1 MSVFE
6 GKHILLGVTGSIAA
20 YKAAD
25 IASKLTQAGAEVDVV
40 LTEHARRFITE
51 VTFRAITR
59 RPVLVDLFDEPE
71 ERQIAHIHLAK
82 RADVLLVAPATANIL
97 AKLAY
102 GIADDLLTTLAL
114 ATQAKLVIAPAMNT
128 VMWQNPATQK
138 NVRIL
143 EERGVRFVYPVEGM
157 LACGDVGA
165 GKLADTPTILQ
176 ALEEVLN
183 PPLRGVRILV
193 TAGPT
198 EEPIDAVR
206 HISNPSSGK
215 MGYAIA
221 EEALRQGAEVTLVTG
236 PTLLEPPAGAR
247 TICVRTAQQMLDACL
262 QVYDEVDVVIAT
274 AAVSDYRPAE
284 VWQGKRK
291 KDDKEWTIRLVPNPD
306 ILRTL
311 GERKGTHILVGFA
324 AETQELLQNA
334 QAKLREKSLD
344 MIVAND
350 VSQEESGFRTD
361 TNRVTLLWADGT
373 QHPLPLMHK
382 REVAER
388 VLRAVYELIRAR
400 PLPPQ
405 SHADRDTV

>member
-51 VTFRAITR
+51 ITFRAITR
-59 RPVLVDLFDEPE
+59 RPVLIDLFDEPE

-82 RADVLLVAPATANIL
+82 RADVLLIAPATANIL

-128 VMWQNPATQK
+128 VMWQHPATQQS
-138 NVRIL
+138 VRIL
-143 EERGVRFVYPVEGM
+143 EERGARFVYPVEGM

-176 ALEEVLN
+176 AVEEVLN
-183 PPLRGVRILV
+183 PPLRGVRVLV

-215 MGYAIA
+215 MGYAVA
-221 EEALRQGAEVTLVTG
+221 EEAVRQGAEVTLVTG
-236 PTLLEPPAGAR
+236 PTLLEPPAGAK
-247 TICVRTAQQMLDACL
+247 TVHVRTAQQMLDACL
-262 QVYDEVDVVIAT
+262 QVYDEVDVVIST

-291 KDDKEWTIRLVPNPD
+291 KGEQEWTIRLVSNPD

-311 GERKGTHILVGFA
+311 GERKGRHILVGFA
-324 AETQELLQNA
+324 AETEELLRNA
-334 QAKLREKSLD
+334 QTKLREKNLD
-344 MIVAND
+344 LIVAND
-350 VSQEESGFRTD
+350 VSQEGSGFRTD
-361 TNRVTLLWADGT
+361 TNRVTLLWADGS
-373 QHPLPLMHK
+373 QQALPLMSK
-382 REVAER
+382 REVARYLLE
-388 VLRAVYELIRAR
+388 AIRQKLLAR
-400 PLPPQ
+400 
-405 SHADRDTV
+405 

>member
-51 VTFRAITR
+51 VTFRAVTR

-82 RADVLLVAPATANIL
+82 RADVLLIAPATANIL
-97 AKLAY
+97 AKLAI

-114 ATQAKLVIAPAMNT
+114 ATSARIVIAPAMNT
-128 VMWQNPATQK
+128 VMWQHPATQH
-138 NVRIL
+138 NVRVL
-143 EERGVRFVYPVEGM
+143 EERGAHFVYPAEGM

-165 GKLADTPTILQ
+165 GKLADTSVILAAVEQ
-176 ALEEVLN
+176 VLN
-183 PPLRGVRILV
+183 PPLCGVRVLV

-221 EEALRQGAEVTLVTG
+221 AEAVRMGAEVTLVTG
-236 PTLLEPPAGAR
+236 PTLLEPPAGAK
-247 TICVRTAQQMLDACL
+247 TIQVRTAQQMLDACL
-262 QVYDEVDVVIAT
+262 QVYEQVDVVIAT

-291 KDDKEWTIRLVPNPD
+291 KGEAEWTIRLVPNPD

-311 GERKGTHILVGFA
+311 GERKGKHILVGFA
-324 AETQELLQNA
+324 AETQELLANA
-334 QAKLREKSLD
+334 QQKLREKNLD
-344 MIVAND
+344 LIVAND
-350 VSQEESGFRTD
+350 VSQEGSGFRTD
-361 TNRVTLLWADGT
+361 TNCVTLLWADGT
-373 QHPLPLMHK
+373 QEPLPLMTK
-382 REVAER
+382 REVAQHLLQR
-388 VLRAVYELIRAR
+388 VRRLVT
-400 PLPPQ
+400 PQ
-405 SHADRDTV
+405 K

>member
-25 IASKLTQAGAEVDVV
+25 IASKLTQSGAEVDVV
-40 LTEHARRFITE
+40 LTEHARRFVTE

-59 RPVLVDLFDEPE
+59 RPVLTDLFDEPE

-82 RADVLLVAPATANIL
+82 RADVLLIAPATANIL
-97 AKLAY
+97 AKLAV

-114 ATQAKLVIAPAMNT
+114 ATQAKMVIAPAMNT
-128 VMWQNPATQK
+128 VMWQHPATQH
-138 NVRIL
+138 NVRVL
-143 EERGVRFVYPVEGM
+143 EERGAHFVYPAEGM

-165 GKLADTPTILQ
+165 GKLADTPVILAAVEQ
-176 ALEEVLN
+176 VLN
-183 PPLRGVRILV
+183 PPLRGVRILI

-198 EEPIDAVR
+198 EEPVDAVR

-221 EEALRQGAEVTLVTG
+221 AEAVRMGAEVTLVTG
-236 PTLLEPPAGAR
+236 PTLLDPPAGAK
-247 TICVRTAQQMLDACL
+247 TIRVRTAQQMLDACL
-262 QVYDEVDVVIAT
+262 QVYEEVDVVIAT

-291 KDDKEWTIRLVPNPD
+291 KGEEEWTIRLVPNPD

-311 GERKGTHILVGFA
+311 GERKGRHILVGFA
-324 AETQELLQNA
+324 AETQELLANA
-334 QAKLREKSLD
+334 QAKLREKNLNL
-344 MIVAND
+344 IAAND
-350 VSQEESGFRTD
+350 VSQEGSGFRTD
-361 TNRVTLLWADGT
+361 TNRVTLLWADGR
-373 QHPLPLMHK
+373 QEPLPLMTK
-382 REVAER
+382 REVAQHLMQR
-388 VLRAVYELIRAR
+388 VSQLVCGSE
-400 PLPPQ
+400 
-405 SHADRDTV
+405 

>member
-25 IASKLTQAGAEVDVV
+25 IASKLTQSGAEVDVV
-40 LTEHARRFITE
+40 LTEHARRFVTE

-59 RPVLVDLFDEPE
+59 RPVLTDLFDEPE

-82 RADVLLVAPATANIL
+82 RADVLLIAPATANIL
-97 AKLAY
+97 AKLAV

-114 ATQAKLVIAPAMNT
+114 ATQAKMVIAPAMNT
-128 VMWQNPATQK
+128 VMWQHPATQH
-138 NVRIL
+138 NVRVL
-143 EERGVRFVYPVEGM
+143 EERGAHFVYPAEGM

-165 GKLADTPTILQ
+165 GKLADTPVILAAVEQ
-176 ALEEVLN
+176 VLN
-183 PPLRGVRILV
+183 PPLRGVRILI

-198 EEPIDAVR
+198 EEPVDAVR

-221 EEALRQGAEVTLVTG
+221 AEAVRMGAEVTLVTG
-236 PTLLEPPAGAR
+236 PTLLDPPAGAK
-247 TICVRTAQQMLDACL
+247 TIRVRTAQQMLDACL
-262 QVYDEVDVVIAT
+262 QVYEEVDVVIAT

-291 KDDKEWTIRLVPNPD
+291 KGEEEWTIRLVPNPD

-311 GERKGTHILVGFA
+311 GERKGRHILVGFA
-324 AETQELLQNA
+324 AETQELLANA
-334 QAKLREKSLD
+334 QAKLREKNLD
-344 MIVAND
+344 LIAAND
-350 VSQEESGFRTD
+350 VSQEGSGFRTD
-361 TNRVTLLWADGT
+361 TNRVTLLWADGR
-373 QHPLPLMHK
+373 QEPLPLMTK
-382 REVAER
+382 REVAQHLMQR
-388 VLRAVYELIRAR
+388 VSQLVCGSE
-400 PLPPQ
+400 
-405 SHADRDTV
+405 

>member
-25 IASKLTQAGAEVDVV
+25 IASKLTQSGAEVDVV
-40 LTEHARRFITE
+40 LTEHARRFVTE

-59 RPVLVDLFDEPE
+59 RPVLTDLFDEPE

-82 RADVLLVAPATANIL
+82 RADVLLIAPATANIL
-97 AKLAY
+97 AKLAV

-114 ATQAKLVIAPAMNT
+114 ATQAKMVIAPAMNT
-128 VMWQNPATQK
+128 VMWQHPATQH
-138 NVRIL
+138 NVRVL
-143 EERGVRFVYPVEGM
+143 EERGAHFVYPAEGM

-165 GKLADTPTILQ
+165 GKLADTPVILAAVEQ
-176 ALEEVLN
+176 VLN

-198 EEPIDAVR
+198 EEPVDAVR

-221 EEALRQGAEVTLVTG
+221 AEAVRMGAEVTLVTG
-236 PTLLEPPAGAR
+236 PTLLDPPAGAK
-247 TICVRTAQQMLDACL
+247 TIRVRTAQQMLDACL
-262 QVYDEVDVVIAT
+262 QVYEEVDVVIAT

-291 KDDKEWTIRLVPNPD
+291 KGEEEWTIRLVPNPD

-311 GERKGTHILVGFA
+311 GERKGRHILVGFA
-324 AETQELLQNA
+324 AETQELLANA
-334 QAKLREKSLD
+334 QAKLREKNLD
-344 MIVAND
+344 LIAAND
-350 VSQEESGFRTD
+350 VSQEGSGFRTD
-361 TNRVTLLWADGT
+361 TNRVTLLWADGR
-373 QHPLPLMHK
+373 QEPLPLMTK
-382 REVAER
+382 REVAQHLLQR
-388 VLRAVYELIRAR
+388 VSQLVCGSE
-400 PLPPQ
+400 
-405 SHADRDTV
+405 

>member
-51 VTFRAITR
+51 ITFRAITR
-59 RPVLVDLFDEPE
+59 RPVLIDLFDEPE

-82 RADVLLVAPATANIL
+82 RADVLLIAPATANIL

-128 VMWQNPATQK
+128 VMWQHPATQE

-143 EERGVRFVYPVEGM
+143 EERGARFVYPVEGM

-176 ALEEVLN
+176 AVEEVLN
-183 PPLRGVRILV
+183 PPLRGVRVLV

-221 EEALRQGAEVTLVTG
+221 EEAVRQGAEVTLVTG
-236 PTLLEPPAGAR
+236 PTLLEPPAGAK
-247 TICVRTAQQMLDACL
+247 TVCVRTAEQMLDACL
-262 QVYDEVDVVIAT
+262 QMYDQADVVIAT

-291 KDDKEWTIRLVPNPD
+291 KGEQEWTIRLVPNPD

-311 GERKGTHILVGFA
+311 GARKGKHILVGFA
-324 AETQELLQNA
+324 AETEELLQNA
-334 QAKLREKSLD
+334 QTKLREKNLD
-344 MIVAND
+344 LIVAND
-350 VSQEESGFRTD
+350 VSQEGSGFRTD
-361 TNRVTLLWADGT
+361 TNRVTLLWADGS
-373 QHPLPLMHK
+373 QQALPLMSK
-382 REVAER
+382 REVARHLLE
-388 VLRAVYELIRAR
+388 AIRQKLLAR
-400 PLPPQ
+400 
-405 SHADRDTV
+405 

>member
-59 RPVLVDLFDEPE
+59 RPVLTDLFDEPE

-82 RADVLLVAPATANIL
+82 RADVLLIAPATANIL
-97 AKLAY
+97 AKLAV
-102 GIADDLLTTLAL
+102 GIADDLLSTLAL
-114 ATQAKLVIAPAMNT
+114 ATQAKVVIAPAMNT
-128 VMWQNPATQK
+128 VMWQHPATQH
-138 NVRIL
+138 NVRLL
-143 EERGVRFVYPVEGM
+143 EERGAHFVYPAEGM

-165 GKLADTPTILQ
+165 GKLADTPVILAAVEQ
-176 ALEEVLN
+176 VLN

-198 EEPIDAVR
+198 EEPVDAVR

-221 EEALRQGAEVTLVTG
+221 AEAVRMGAEVTLVTG
-236 PTLLEPPAGAR
+236 PTLLDPPAGAK
-247 TICVRTAQQMLDACL
+247 TIQVRTAQQMLDACL
-262 QVYDEVDVVIAT
+262 QEYEQVDVVIAT

-291 KDDKEWTIRLVPNPD
+291 KGEEEWTIRLVPNPD

-311 GERKGTHILVGFA
+311 GERKGKHVLVGFA
-324 AETQELLQNA
+324 AETQELLANA
-334 QAKLREKSLD
+334 QAKLREKNLD
-344 MIVAND
+344 LIVAND
-350 VSQEESGFRTD
+350 VSQEGSGFRTD
-361 TNRVTLLWADGT
+361 TNRVTLLWADGK
-373 QHPLPLMHK
+373 QEPLPLMTK
-382 REVAER
+382 REVARHLLQR
-388 VLRAVYELIRAR
+388 VRQLM
-400 PLPPQ
+400 
-405 SHADRDTV
+405 SGSG

>member
-59 RPVLVDLFDEPE
+59 RPVLTDLFDEPE

-82 RADVLLVAPATANIL
+82 RADVLLIAPATANIL
-97 AKLAY
+97 AKLAV
-102 GIADDLLTTLAL
+102 GIADDLLSTLAL
-114 ATQAKLVIAPAMNT
+114 ATQAKVVIAPAMNT
-128 VMWQNPATQK
+128 VMWQHPATQH
-138 NVRIL
+138 NVRVL
-143 EERGVRFVYPVEGM
+143 EERGAHFVYPAEGM

-165 GKLADTPTILQ
+165 GKLADTPLILAAVEQ
-176 ALEEVLN
+176 VLN

-198 EEPIDAVR
+198 EEPVDAVR

-221 EEALRQGAEVTLVTG
+221 AEAVRMGAEVTLVTG
-236 PTLLEPPAGAR
+236 PTLLDPPAGAK
-247 TICVRTAQQMLDACL
+247 TIRVRTAQQMLDACL
-262 QVYDEVDVVIAT
+262 QEYEQVDVVIAT

-291 KDDKEWTIRLVPNPD
+291 KGEEEWTIRLVPNPD

-311 GERKGTHILVGFA
+311 GERKGKHVLVGFA
-324 AETQELLQNA
+324 AETQELLANA
-334 QAKLREKSLD
+334 QAKLREKNLD
-344 MIVAND
+344 LIVAND
-350 VSQEESGFRTD
+350 VSQEGSGFRTD
-361 TNRVTLLWADGT
+361 TNRVTLLWADGK
-373 QHPLPLMHK
+373 QEPLPLMTK
-382 REVAER
+382 REVARHLLQR
-388 VLRAVYELIRAR
+388 VRQLM
-400 PLPPQ
+400 
-405 SHADRDTV
+405 SGSG

>member
-25 IASKLTQAGAEVDVV
+25 IASKLTQSGAEVDVV
-40 LTEHARRFITE
+40 LTEHARRFVTE

-59 RPVLVDLFDEPE
+59 RPVLTDLFDEPE

-82 RADVLLVAPATANIL
+82 RADVLLIAPATANIL
-97 AKLAY
+97 AKLAV

-114 ATQAKLVIAPAMNT
+114 ATQAKMVIAPAMNT
-128 VMWQNPATQK
+128 VMWQHPATQH
-138 NVRIL
+138 NVRVL
-143 EERGVRFVYPVEGM
+143 EERGAHFVYPAEGM

-165 GKLADTPTILQ
+165 GKLADTPVILAAVEQ
-176 ALEEVLN
+176 VLN
-183 PPLRGVRILV
+183 PPLRGVRILI

-198 EEPIDAVR
+198 EEPVDAVR

-221 EEALRQGAEVTLVTG
+221 AEAVRMGAEVTLVTG
-236 PTLLEPPAGAR
+236 PTLLDPPAGAK
-247 TICVRTAQQMLDACL
+247 TIRVRTAQQMLDACL
-262 QVYDEVDVVIAT
+262 QEYEQVDVVIAT

-291 KDDKEWTIRLVPNPD
+291 KGEEEWTIRLVPNPD

-311 GERKGTHILVGFA
+311 GERKGKHVLVGFA
-324 AETQELLQNA
+324 AETQELLANA
-334 QAKLREKSLD
+334 QAKLREKNLD
-344 MIVAND
+344 LIVAND
-350 VSQEESGFRTD
+350 VSQEGSGFRTD
-361 TNRVTLLWADGT
+361 TNRVTLLWADGK
-373 QHPLPLMHK
+373 QEPLPLMTK
-382 REVAER
+382 REVARHLLQR
-388 VLRAVYELIRAR
+388 VRQLM
-400 PLPPQ
+400 
-405 SHADRDTV
+405 SGSG

>member
-1 MSVFE
+1 MSIFE

-59 RPVLVDLFDEPE
+59 RPVLIDLFDEPE

-82 RADVLLVAPATANIL
+82 RADVLLIAPATANIL
-97 AKLAY
+97 AKLAV
-102 GIADDLLTTLAL
+102 GIADDLLSTLAL
-114 ATQAKLVIAPAMNT
+114 ATHAKIVIAPAMNT
-128 VMWQNPATQK
+128 VMWQHPTTQH
-138 NVRIL
+138 NVRVL
-143 EERGVRFVYPVEGM
+143 EERGAFFVYPAEGM

-165 GKLADTPTILQ
+165 GKLADTPTIL
-176 ALEEVLN
+176 AAVETALN
-183 PPLRGVRILV
+183 PPLRGVRVLV

-221 EEALRQGAEVTLVTG
+221 EEAVRLGAEVTLVTG
-236 PTLLEPPAGAR
+236 PTLLEPPAGAKVVH
-247 TICVRTAQQMLDACL
+247 VRTAQEMLDACL
-262 QVYDEVDVVIAT
+262 QVYDGVDIVIAT

-291 KDDKEWTIRLVPNPD
+291 KGEEEWTIRLVPNPD

-311 GERKGTHILVGFA
+311 GERKGKHILVGFA
-324 AETQELLQNA
+324 AETQELLENA
-334 QAKLREKSLD
+334 QAKLREKNLD

-350 VSQEESGFRTD
+350 VSQEGSGFRTD

-373 QHPLPLMHK
+373 QEPLPLMSK
-382 REVAER
+382 REVAR
-388 VLRAVYELIRAR
+388 HLLDAVRKRLLRE
-400 PLPPQ
+400 
-405 SHADRDTV
+405 

>member
-25 IASKLTQAGAEVDVV
+25 IASKLTQSGAEVDVV
-40 LTEHARRFITE
+40 LTEHARRFVTE

-59 RPVLVDLFDEPE
+59 RPVLTDLFDEPE

-82 RADVLLVAPATANIL
+82 RADVLLIAPATANIL
-97 AKLAY
+97 AKLAV

-114 ATQAKLVIAPAMNT
+114 ATQAKMVIAPAMNT
-128 VMWQNPATQK
+128 VMWQHPATQH
-138 NVRIL
+138 NVRVL
-143 EERGVRFVYPVEGM
+143 EERGAHFVYPAEGM

-165 GKLADTPTILQ
+165 GKLADTPVLLAAVEQ
-176 ALEEVLN
+176 VLN
-183 PPLRGVRILV
+183 PPLRGVRILI

-198 EEPIDAVR
+198 EEPVDAVR

-221 EEALRQGAEVTLVTG
+221 AEAVRMGAEVTLVTG
-236 PTLLEPPAGAR
+236 PTLLDPPAGAK
-247 TICVRTAQQMLDACL
+247 TIRVRTAQQMLDACL
-262 QVYDEVDVVIAT
+262 QVYEEVDVVIAT

-291 KDDKEWTIRLVPNPD
+291 KGEEEWTIRLVPNPD

-311 GERKGTHILVGFA
+311 GERKGRHILVGFA
-324 AETQELLQNA
+324 AETQELLANA
-334 QAKLREKSLD
+334 QAKLREKNLNL
-344 MIVAND
+344 IAAND
-350 VSQEESGFRTD
+350 VSQEGSGFRTD
-361 TNRVTLLWADGT
+361 TNRVTLLWADGR
-373 QHPLPLMHK
+373 QEPLPLMTK
-382 REVAER
+382 REVAQHLMQR
-388 VLRAVYELIRAR
+388 VSQLVCGSE
-400 PLPPQ
+400 
-405 SHADRDTV
+405 

>member
-59 RPVLVDLFDEPE
+59 RPVLTDLFDEPE

-82 RADVLLVAPATANIL
+82 RADVLLIAPATANIL
-97 AKLAY
+97 AKLAV
-102 GIADDLLTTLAL
+102 GIADDLLSTLAL
-114 ATQAKLVIAPAMNT
+114 ATQAKVVIAPAMNT
-128 VMWQNPATQK
+128 VMWQHPATQH
-138 NVRIL
+138 NVRLL
-143 EERGVRFVYPVEGM
+143 EERGAHFVYPAEGT

-165 GKLADTPTILQ
+165 GKLADTPVILAAVEQ
-176 ALEEVLN
+176 VLN

-198 EEPIDAVR
+198 EEPVDAVR

-221 EEALRQGAEVTLVTG
+221 AEAVRMGAEVTLVTG
-236 PTLLEPPAGAR
+236 PTLLDPPAGAK
-247 TICVRTAQQMLDACL
+247 TIRVRTAQQMLDACL
-262 QVYDEVDVVIAT
+262 QEYEQVDVVIAT

-291 KDDKEWTIRLVPNPD
+291 KGEEEWTIRLVPNPD

-311 GERKGTHILVGFA
+311 GERKGKHVLVGFA
-324 AETQELLQNA
+324 AETQELLANA
-334 QAKLREKSLD
+334 QAKLREKNLD
-344 MIVAND
+344 LIVAND
-350 VSQEESGFRTD
+350 VSQEGAGFRTD
-361 TNRVTLLWADGT
+361 TNRVTLLWADGK
-373 QHPLPLMHK
+373 QEPLPLMTK
-382 REVAER
+382 REVARHLLQR
-388 VLRAVYELIRAR
+388 VRQLM
-400 PLPPQ
+400 
-405 SHADRDTV
+405 SGSG

>member
-1 MSVFE
+1 MSIFE

-59 RPVLVDLFDEPE
+59 RPVLTDLFDEPE
-71 ERQIAHIHLAK
+71 ERQIAHIHLAR
-82 RADVLLVAPATANIL
+82 RADILLIAPATANIL
-97 AKLAY
+97 AKLAV

-114 ATQAKLVIAPAMNT
+114 ATQARIVIAPAMNT
-128 VMWQNPATQK
+128 VMWQHPATQH
-138 NVRIL
+138 NVRLL
-143 EERGVRFVYPVEGM
+143 EERGVTFVYPAEGM
-157 LACGDVGA
+157 LACGEVGA
-165 GKLADTPTILQ
+165 GKLADTLNILH
-176 ALEEVLN
+176 ALEEVLS
-183 PPLRGVRILV
+183 PPLKGVRMLV

-236 PTLLEPPAGAR
+236 PTLLEPPAGAKVVR
-247 TICVRTAQQMLDACL
+247 VRTAQEMLEACL
-262 QVYDEVDVVIAT
+262 KVYPDVDVVIAT

-291 KDDKEWTIRLVPNPD
+291 KGEAEWTIRLVPNPD

-311 GERKGTHILVGFA
+311 GERKGKQVLVGFA
-324 AETQELLQNA
+324 AETHELLQNA
-334 QAKLREKSLD
+334 QSKLREKNLD
-344 MIVAND
+344 LIVAND
-350 VSQEESGFRTD
+350 VSQEGSGFRTD

-373 QHPLPLMHK
+373 QSNLPLMSK
-382 REVAER
+382 REVARHLLTALRER
-388 VLRAVYELIRAR
+388 CLNR
-400 PLPPQ
+400 
-405 SHADRDTV
+405 

>member
-25 IASKLTQAGAEVDVV
+25 IASKLTQSGAEVDVV
-40 LTEHARRFITE
+40 LTEHARRFVTE

-59 RPVLVDLFDEPE
+59 RPVLTDLFDEPE

-82 RADVLLVAPATANIL
+82 RADVLLIAPATANIL
-97 AKLAY
+97 AKLAV

-114 ATQAKLVIAPAMNT
+114 ATQAKMVIAPAMNT
-128 VMWQNPATQK
+128 VMWQHPATQH
-138 NVRIL
+138 NVRVL
-143 EERGVRFVYPVEGM
+143 EERGAHFVYPAEGM

-165 GKLADTPTILQ
+165 GKLADTPVILAAVEQ
-176 ALEEVLN
+176 VLN
-183 PPLRGVRILV
+183 PPLRGVRILI

-198 EEPIDAVR
+198 EEPVDAVR

-221 EEALRQGAEVTLVTG
+221 AEAVRMGAEVTLVTG
-236 PTLLEPPAGAR
+236 PTLLDPPAGAK
-247 TICVRTAQQMLDACL
+247 TIRVRTAQQMLDACL
-262 QVYDEVDVVIAT
+262 QVYEEVDVVIAT

-291 KDDKEWTIRLVPNPD
+291 KGEEEWTIRLVPNPD

-311 GERKGTHILVGFA
+311 GERKGRHILVGFA
-324 AETQELLQNA
+324 AETQELLANA
-334 QAKLREKSLD
+334 QAKLREKNLD
-344 MIVAND
+344 LIAAND
-350 VSQEESGFRTD
+350 VSQEGSGFRTD
-361 TNRVTLLWADGT
+361 TNRVTLLWADGR
-373 QHPLPLMHK
+373 QEPLPLMTK
-382 REVAER
+382 REVAQHLLQR
-388 VLRAVYELIRAR
+388 VSQLVCGSE
-400 PLPPQ
+400 
-405 SHADRDTV
+405 

>member
-59 RPVLVDLFDEPE
+59 RPVLTDLFDEPE

-82 RADVLLVAPATANIL
+82 RADVLLIAPATANIL
-97 AKLAY
+97 AKLAV

-114 ATQAKLVIAPAMNT
+114 ATQAKVVIAPAMNT
-128 VMWQNPATQK
+128 VMWQHPATQR
-138 NVRIL
+138 NVKTL
-143 EERGVRFVYPVEGM
+143 EERGAHFVYPAEGM

-165 GKLADTPTILQ
+165 GKLADTPVILAAVEQ
-176 ALEEVLN
+176 VLN

-198 EEPIDAVR
+198 EEPVDAVR
-206 HISNPSSGK
+206 HLSNPSSGK

-221 EEALRQGAEVTLVTG
+221 AEAVRMGAEVTLVTG
-236 PTLLEPPAGAR
+236 PTLLDPPAGAK
-247 TICVRTAQQMLDACL
+247 TIRVRTAQQMLDACL
-262 QVYDEVDVVIAT
+262 QVYEEVDVVIAT

-291 KDDKEWTIRLVPNPD
+291 KGEEEWTIRLVPNPD

-311 GERKGTHILVGFA
+311 GERKGRRILVGFA
-324 AETQELLQNA
+324 AETHELMANA
-334 QAKLREKSLD
+334 QAKLREKNLD
-344 MIVAND
+344 LIVAND
-350 VSQEESGFRTD
+350 VSEEGSGFRTD
-361 TNRVTLLWADGT
+361 TNRVTLLWADGR
-373 QHPLPLMHK
+373 QEPLPLMTK
-382 REVAER
+382 QEVAR
-388 VLRAVYELIRAR
+388 HLLQKVKQLV
-400 PLPPQ
+400 
-405 SHADRDTV
+405 SGGG

>member
-25 IASKLTQAGAEVDVV
+25 IASKLTQSGAEVDVV
-40 LTEHARRFITE
+40 LTEHARRFVTE

-59 RPVLVDLFDEPE
+59 RPVLTDLFDEPE

-82 RADVLLVAPATANIL
+82 RADVLLIAPATANIL
-97 AKLAY
+97 AKLAV

-114 ATQAKLVIAPAMNT
+114 ATQAKMVIAPAMNT
-128 VMWQNPATQK
+128 VMWQHPATQH
-138 NVRIL
+138 NVRVL
-143 EERGVRFVYPVEGM
+143 EERGAHFVYPAEGM

-165 GKLADTPTILQ
+165 GKLADTPVILAAVEQ
-176 ALEEVLN
+176 VLN
-183 PPLRGVRILV
+183 PPLRGVRILI

-198 EEPIDAVR
+198 EEPVDAVR

-221 EEALRQGAEVTLVTG
+221 AEAVRMGAEVTLVTG
-236 PTLLEPPAGAR
+236 PTLLDPPAGAK
-247 TICVRTAQQMLDACL
+247 TIRVRTAQQMLDACL
-262 QVYDEVDVVIAT
+262 QVYEEVDVVIAT

-291 KDDKEWTIRLVPNPD
+291 KGEEEWTIRLVPNPD

-311 GERKGTHILVGFA
+311 GERKGKHVLVGFA
-324 AETQELLQNA
+324 AETQELLANA
-334 QAKLREKSLD
+334 QAKLREKNLD
-344 MIVAND
+344 LIVAND
-350 VSQEESGFRTD
+350 VSQEGSGFRTD
-361 TNRVTLLWADGT
+361 TNRVTLLWADGR
-373 QHPLPLMHK
+373 QEPLPLMTK
-382 REVAER
+382 QEVAQR
-388 VLRAVYELIRAR
+388 LLQKVKQLV
-400 PLPPQ
+400 
-405 SHADRDTV
+405 SGGG

>member
-25 IASKLTQAGAEVDVV
+25 IASKLTQSGAEVDVV
-40 LTEHARRFITE
+40 LTEHARRFVTE

-59 RPVLVDLFDEPE
+59 RPVLTDLFDEPE

-82 RADVLLVAPATANIL
+82 RADVLLIAPATANIL
-97 AKLAY
+97 AKLAV

-114 ATQAKLVIAPAMNT
+114 ATQAKMVIAPAMNT
-128 VMWQNPATQK
+128 VMWQHPATQH
-138 NVRIL
+138 NVRVL
-143 EERGVRFVYPVEGM
+143 EERGAHLVYPAEGM

-165 GKLADTPTILQ
+165 GKLADTPVILAAVEQ
-176 ALEEVLN
+176 VLN
-183 PPLRGVRILV
+183 LPLRGVRILI

-198 EEPIDAVR
+198 EEPVDAVR

-221 EEALRQGAEVTLVTG
+221 AEAVRMGAEVTLVTG
-236 PTLLEPPAGAR
+236 PTLLDPPAGAK
-247 TICVRTAQQMLDACL
+247 TIRVRTAQQMLDACL
-262 QVYDEVDVVIAT
+262 QVYEEVDVVIAT

-291 KDDKEWTIRLVPNPD
+291 KGEEEWTIRLVPNPD

-311 GERKGTHILVGFA
+311 GERKGRHILVGFA
-324 AETQELLQNA
+324 AETQELLANA
-334 QAKLREKSLD
+334 QAKLREKNLD
-344 MIVAND
+344 LIAAND
-350 VSQEESGFRTD
+350 VSQEGSGFRTD
-361 TNRVTLLWADGT
+361 TNRVTLLWADGR
-373 QHPLPLMHK
+373 QEPLPLMTK
-382 REVAER
+382 REVAQHLLQR
-388 VLRAVYELIRAR
+388 VSQLVCGSE
-400 PLPPQ
+400 
-405 SHADRDTV
+405 

>member
-1 MSVFE
+1 MSVLE

-59 RPVLVDLFDEPE
+59 RPVLIDLFDEPE

-82 RADVLLVAPATANIL
+82 RADVLLIAPATANIL
-97 AKLAY
+97 AKLAA

-114 ATQAKLVIAPAMNT
+114 ATEAKMVIAPAMNT
-128 VMWQNPATQK
+128 VMWQHPATQH
-138 NVRIL
+138 NVKIL
-143 EERGVRFVYPVEGM
+143 EGRGATFVYPAEGM

-165 GKLADTPTILQ
+165 GKLADTPTIL
-176 ALEEVLN
+176 AAVETVLN
-183 PPLRGVRILV
+183 PLLHGVHILV

-221 EEALRQGAEVTLVTG
+221 EEAVRQGARVTLVTG
-236 PTLLEPPAGAR
+236 PTLLEPPAGVKVIR
-247 TICVRTAQQMLDACL
+247 VRTAQEMLDACL
-262 QVYDEVDVVIAT
+262 QVYDEADVVVAT

-291 KDDKEWTIRLVPNPD
+291 KGEEEWTIRLVPNPD

-311 GERKGTHILVGFA
+311 GERKGKRVLVGFA

-334 QAKLREKSLD
+334 QAKLREKNLD

-350 VSQEESGFRTD
+350 VSQEGSGFRTD
-361 TNRVTLLWADGT
+361 TNRVTFLWADGR
-373 QHPLPLMHK
+373 QESLPLMTK
-382 REVAER
+382 REIAR
-388 VLRAVYELIRAR
+388 HLLDAVKELVEQHENVYSNI
-400 PLPPQ
+400 
-405 SHADRDTV
+405 S

>member
-25 IASKLTQAGAEVDVV
+25 IASKLTQSGAEVDVV
-40 LTEHARRFITE
+40 LTEHARRFVTE

-59 RPVLVDLFDEPE
+59 RPVLTDLFDEPE

-82 RADVLLVAPATANIL
+82 RADVLLIAPATANIL
-97 AKLAY
+97 AKLAV

-114 ATQAKLVIAPAMNT
+114 ATQAKMVIAPAMNT
-128 VMWQNPATQK
+128 VMWQHPATQH
-138 NVRIL
+138 NVRVL
-143 EERGVRFVYPVEGM
+143 EERGAHFVYPAEGM

-165 GKLADTPTILQ
+165 GKLADTPVILAAVEQ
-176 ALEEVLN
+176 VLN
-183 PPLRGVRILV
+183 PPLRGVRILI

-198 EEPIDAVR
+198 EEPVDAVR

-221 EEALRQGAEVTLVTG
+221 AEAVRMGAEVTLVTG
-236 PTLLEPPAGAR
+236 PTLLDPPAGAK
-247 TICVRTAQQMLDACL
+247 TIRVRTAQQMLDACL
-262 QVYDEVDVVIAT
+262 QVYEEVDVVIAT

-291 KDDKEWTIRLVPNPD
+291 KGEEEWTIRLVPNPD

-311 GERKGTHILVGFA
+311 GERKGKHVLVGFA
-324 AETQELLQNA
+324 AETQELLANA
-334 QAKLREKSLD
+334 QAKLREKNLD
-344 MIVAND
+344 LIAAND
-350 VSQEESGFRTD
+350 VSQEGSGFRTD
-361 TNRVTLLWADGT
+361 TNRVTLLWADGR
-373 QHPLPLMHK
+373 QEPLPLMTK
-382 REVAER
+382 QEVAQR
-388 VLRAVYELIRAR
+388 LLQKVKQLV
-400 PLPPQ
+400 
-405 SHADRDTV
+405 SGGG

>member
-25 IASKLTQAGAEVDVV
+25 IASKLTQSGAEVDVV
-40 LTEHARRFITE
+40 LTEHARRFVTE

-59 RPVLVDLFDEPE
+59 RPVLTDLFDEPE

-82 RADVLLVAPATANIL
+82 RADVLLIAPATANIL
-97 AKLAY
+97 AKLAV

-114 ATQAKLVIAPAMNT
+114 ATQAKMVIAPAMNT
-128 VMWQNPATQK
+128 VMWQHPATQH
-138 NVRIL
+138 NVRVL
-143 EERGVRFVYPVEGM
+143 EERGAHFVYPAEGM

-165 GKLADTPTILQ
+165 GKLADTPVILAAVEQ
-176 ALEEVLN
+176 VLN
-183 PPLRGVRILV
+183 PPLRGVRILI

-198 EEPIDAVR
+198 EEPVDAVR

-221 EEALRQGAEVTLVTG
+221 AEAVRMGAEVTLVTG
-236 PTLLEPPAGAR
+236 PTLLDPPAGAK
-247 TICVRTAQQMLDACL
+247 TIRVRTAQQMLDACL
-262 QVYDEVDVVIAT
+262 QVYEEVDVVIAT

-291 KDDKEWTIRLVPNPD
+291 KGEEEWTIRLVPNPD

-311 GERKGTHILVGFA
+311 GERKGRHILVGFA
-324 AETQELLQNA
+324 AETQELLANA
-334 QAKLREKSLD
+334 QAKLREKNLNL
-344 MIVAND
+344 IAAND
-350 VSQEESGFRTD
+350 VSQEGSGFRTD
-361 TNRVTLLWADGT
+361 TNRVTLLWADGR
-373 QHPLPLMHK
+373 QEPLPLMTK
-382 REVAER
+382 REVAQHLLQR
-388 VLRAVYELIRAR
+388 VSQLMCGSE
-400 PLPPQ
+400 
-405 SHADRDTV
+405 

>member
-25 IASKLTQAGAEVDVV
+25 IASKLTQSGAEVDVV
-40 LTEHARRFITE
+40 LTEHARRFVTE

-59 RPVLVDLFDEPE
+59 RPVLTDLFDEPE

-82 RADVLLVAPATANIL
+82 RADVLLIAPATANIL
-97 AKLAY
+97 AKLAV

-114 ATQAKLVIAPAMNT
+114 ATQAKMVIAPAMNT
-128 VMWQNPATQK
+128 VMWQHPATQH
-138 NVRIL
+138 NVRVL
-143 EERGVRFVYPVEGM
+143 EERGAHFVYPAEGM

-165 GKLADTPTILQ
+165 GKLADTPVILAAVEQ
-176 ALEEVLN
+176 VLN
-183 PPLRGVRILV
+183 PPLRGVRILI

-198 EEPIDAVR
+198 EEPVDAVR

-221 EEALRQGAEVTLVTG
+221 AEAVRMGAEVTLVTG
-236 PTLLEPPAGAR
+236 PTLLDPPAGAK
-247 TICVRTAQQMLDACL
+247 TIRVRTAQQMLDAGL
-262 QVYDEVDVVIAT
+262 QVYEEVDVVIAT

-291 KDDKEWTIRLVPNPD
+291 KGEEEWTIRLVPNPD

-311 GERKGTHILVGFA
+311 GERKGRHILVGFA
-324 AETQELLQNA
+324 AETQELLANA
-334 QAKLREKSLD
+334 QAKLREKNLNL
-344 MIVAND
+344 IAAND
-350 VSQEESGFRTD
+350 VSQEGSGFRTD
-361 TNRVTLLWADGT
+361 TNRVTLLWADGR
-373 QHPLPLMHK
+373 QEPLPLMTK
-382 REVAER
+382 REVAQHLLQR
-388 VLRAVYELIRAR
+388 VSQLVCGSE
-400 PLPPQ
+400 
-405 SHADRDTV
+405 

>member
-59 RPVLVDLFDEPE
+59 RPVLTDLFDEPE
-71 ERQIAHIHLAK
+71 DRQIAHIHLAK
-82 RADVLLVAPATANIL
+82 RADVLLIAPATANIL
-97 AKLAY
+97 AKLAV

-114 ATQAKLVIAPAMNT
+114 ATQAKVVIAPAMNT
-128 VMWQNPATQK
+128 VMWQHPATQH
-138 NVRIL
+138 NVRVL
-143 EERGVRFVYPVEGM
+143 EERGAHFVYPAEGM

-165 GKLADTPTILQ
+165 GKLADTPVILAAVEQ
-176 ALEEVLN
+176 VLN

-198 EEPIDAVR
+198 EEPVDAVR

-221 EEALRQGAEVTLVTG
+221 AEAVRMGAEVTLVTG
-236 PTLLEPPAGAR
+236 PTLLEPPTGAK
-247 TICVRTAQQMLDACL
+247 TIRVRTAQQMLDACL
-262 QVYDEVDVVIAT
+262 QVYEQVDVVIAT

-291 KDDKEWTIRLVPNPD
+291 KGEEEWTIRLVPNPD

-311 GERKGTHILVGFA
+311 GERKGRHILVGFA
-324 AETQELLQNA
+324 AETQELLANA
-334 QAKLREKSLD
+334 QAKLREKNLD
-344 MIVAND
+344 LIVAND
-350 VSQEESGFRTD
+350 VSEEGSGFRTD
-361 TNRVTLLWADGT
+361 TNRVTLLWADGR
-373 QHPLPLMHK
+373 QEPLPLMTK
-382 REVAER
+382 REVAQHLLQR
-388 VLRAVYELIRAR
+388 VKQLV
-400 PLPPQ
+400 
-405 SHADRDTV
+405 SGGG

>member
-25 IASKLTQAGAEVDVV
+25 IASKLTQAGADVDVV

-59 RPVLVDLFDEPE
+59 RPVLTDLFDEPE

-82 RADVLLVAPATANIL
+82 RADVLLIAPATANIL
-97 AKLAY
+97 AKLAV
-102 GIADDLLTTLAL
+102 GIADDLLSTLAL
-114 ATQAKLVIAPAMNT
+114 ATQAKVVIAPAMNT
-128 VMWQNPATQK
+128 VMWQHPATQH
-138 NVRIL
+138 NVRVL
-143 EERGVRFVYPVEGM
+143 EERGAHFVYPAEGM

-165 GKLADTPTILQ
+165 GKLADTPVILAAVEQ
-176 ALEEVLN
+176 VLN

-198 EEPIDAVR
+198 EEPVDAVR

-221 EEALRQGAEVTLVTG
+221 AEAVRMGAEVTLVTG
-236 PTLLEPPAGAR
+236 PTLLDPPAGAK
-247 TICVRTAQQMLDACL
+247 TIRVRTAQQMLDACL
-262 QVYDEVDVVIAT
+262 QEYEQVDVVIAT

-291 KDDKEWTIRLVPNPD
+291 KGEEEWTIRLVPNPD

-311 GERKGTHILVGFA
+311 GERKGKHVLVGFA
-324 AETQELLQNA
+324 AETQELLANA
-334 QAKLREKSLD
+334 QAKLREKNLD
-344 MIVAND
+344 LIVAND
-350 VSQEESGFRTD
+350 VSQEGSGFRTD
-361 TNRVTLLWADGT
+361 TNRVTLLWADGK
-373 QHPLPLMHK
+373 QEPLPLMTK
-382 REVAER
+382 REVARHLLQR
-388 VLRAVYELIRAR
+388 VRQLM
-400 PLPPQ
+400 
-405 SHADRDTV
+405 SGSG

>member
-51 VTFRAITR
+51 VTCRAVTR
-59 RPVLVDLFDEPE
+59 RPVLTDLFDEPE

-82 RADVLLVAPATANIL
+82 RADVLLIAPATANVL
-97 AKLAY
+97 AKLAV

-114 ATQAKLVIAPAMNT
+114 ATQAKIVIAPAMNT
-128 VMWQNPATQK
+128 VMWQHPATQR
-138 NVRIL
+138 NVKIL
-143 EERGVRFVYPVEGM
+143 EERGATFVYPAEGM

-165 GKLADTPTILQ
+165 GKLADTPTIL
-176 ALEEVLN
+176 ATVEAVLN
-183 PPLRGVRILV
+183 PPLRGVHILV

-221 EEALRQGAEVTLVTG
+221 EEAVRQGAEVTLVTG
-236 PTLLEPPAGAR
+236 PTLLEPPAGAKVVR
-247 TICVRTAQQMLDACL
+247 VRTAQQMLDACL
-262 QVYDEVDVVIAT
+262 QVYEQVDVVIAT

-291 KDDKEWTIRLVPNPD
+291 KGEQEWTIRLVPNPD
-306 ILRTL
+306 VLRTL
-311 GERKGTHILVGFA
+311 GERKGKHVLVGFA
-324 AETQELLQNA
+324 AETQELLENA
-334 QAKLREKSLD
+334 QAKLREKNLD
-344 MIVAND
+344 LIVAND
-350 VSQEESGFRTD
+350 VSQEGSGFRTD

-373 QHPLPLMHK
+373 QEALPLMSK
-382 REVAER
+382 REVARFLLESLSKR
-388 VLRAVYELIRAR
+388 LLQSGRAKSI
-400 PLPPQ
+400 
-405 SHADRDTV
+405 

>member
-1 MSVFE
+1 MSIFE

-59 RPVLVDLFDEPE
+59 RPVLTDLFDEPE
-71 ERQIAHIHLAK
+71 ERQIAHIHLAR
-82 RADVLLVAPATANIL
+82 RADILLIAPATANIL
-97 AKLAY
+97 AKLAV

-114 ATQAKLVIAPAMNT
+114 ATQARIVIAPAMNT
-128 VMWQNPATQK
+128 VMWQHPATQH
-138 NVRIL
+138 NVRLL
-143 EERGVRFVYPVEGM
+143 EERGVTFVYPAEGM
-157 LACGDVGA
+157 LACGEVGA
-165 GKLADTPTILQ
+165 GKLADTLNILH
-176 ALEEVLN
+176 ALEEVLS
-183 PPLRGVRILV
+183 PPLKGVRMLV

-236 PTLLEPPAGAR
+236 PTLLEPPAGAKVVR
-247 TICVRTAQQMLDACL
+247 VRTAQEMLAACL
-262 QVYDEVDVVIAT
+262 KVYPDVDVVIAT

-291 KDDKEWTIRLVPNPD
+291 KGEAEWTIRLVPNPD

-311 GERKGTHILVGFA
+311 GERKGKQVLVGFA
-324 AETQELLQNA
+324 AETHELLQNA
-334 QAKLREKSLD
+334 QSKLREKNLD
-344 MIVAND
+344 LIVAND
-350 VSQEESGFRTD
+350 VSQEGSGFRTD

-373 QHPLPLMHK
+373 QSNLPLMSK
-382 REVAER
+382 REVARHLLTALRER
-388 VLRAVYELIRAR
+388 CLNR
-400 PLPPQ
+400 
-405 SHADRDTV
+405 

>member
-25 IASKLTQAGAEVDVV
+25 TASKLTQAGAEVDVV

-59 RPVLVDLFDEPE
+59 RPVLIDLFDEPE

-82 RADVLLVAPATANIL
+82 RADVLLIAPATANIL
-97 AKLAY
+97 AKLAC
-102 GIADDLLTTLAL
+102 GLADDLLTTLAL

-128 VMWQNPATQK
+128 VMWQNPATQQ

-143 EERGVRFVYPVEGM
+143 QERGARFVYPVEGM

-165 GKLADTPTILQ
+165 GKLADTPAILQ

-183 PPLRGVRILV
+183 PPLRGVRLLV

-221 EEALRQGAEVTLVTG
+221 EEALRKGAEVTLVTG
-236 PTLLEPPAGAR
+236 PTLLEPPAGAK
-247 TICVRTAQQMLDACL
+247 TIRVRTAQQMLDACL
-262 QVYDEVDVVIAT
+262 QVYDGVDVVIAT

-291 KDDKEWTIRLVPNPD
+291 KGEREWTIRLVSNPD

-311 GERKGTHILVGFA
+311 GERKGKQILVGFA
-324 AETQELLQNA
+324 AETHELLQNA
-334 QAKLREKSLD
+334 QTKLHEKNLD
-344 MIVAND
+344 LIVAND
-350 VSQEESGFRTD
+350 VSQEGSGFRTD
-361 TNRVTLLWADGT
+361 TNRVTLMGVDGT
-373 QHPLPLMHK
+373 QQPLPLMTK
-382 REVAER
+382 REVAR
-388 VLRAVYELIRAR
+388 RILQAVHDLLQAR
-400 PLPPQ
+400 L
-405 SHADRDTV
+405 D

>member
-25 IASKLTQAGAEVDVV
+25 IASKITQAGAEVDVV

-59 RPVLVDLFDEPE
+59 RPVLTDLFDEPE

-82 RADVLLVAPATANIL
+82 RADVLLIAPATANIL
-97 AKLAY
+97 AKLAV
-102 GIADDLLTTLAL
+102 GIADDLLSTLAL
-114 ATQAKLVIAPAMNT
+114 ATQAKVVIAPAMNT
-128 VMWQNPATQK
+128 VMWQHPATQH
-138 NVRIL
+138 NVRVL
-143 EERGVRFVYPVEGM
+143 EERGAHFVYPAEGM

-165 GKLADTPTILQ
+165 GKLADTPVILAAVEQ
-176 ALEEVLN
+176 VLN

-198 EEPIDAVR
+198 EEPVDAVR

-221 EEALRQGAEVTLVTG
+221 AEAVRMGAEVTLVTG
-236 PTLLEPPAGAR
+236 PTLLDPPAGAK
-247 TICVRTAQQMLDACL
+247 TIRVRTAQQMLDACL
-262 QVYDEVDVVIAT
+262 QEYEQVDVVIAT

-291 KDDKEWTIRLVPNPD
+291 KGEEEWTIRLVPNPD

-311 GERKGTHILVGFA
+311 GERKGKHVLVGFA
-324 AETQELLQNA
+324 AETQELLANA
-334 QAKLREKSLD
+334 QAKLREKNLD
-344 MIVAND
+344 LIVAND
-350 VSQEESGFRTD
+350 VSQEGSGFRTD
-361 TNRVTLLWADGT
+361 TNRVTLLWADGK
-373 QHPLPLMHK
+373 QEPLPLMTK
-382 REVAER
+382 REVARHLLQR
-388 VLRAVYELIRAR
+388 VRQLM
-400 PLPPQ
+400 
-405 SHADRDTV
+405 SGSG

>member
-1 MSVFE
+1 MSVFQ

-59 RPVLVDLFDEPE
+59 RPVLIDLFDEPE

-82 RADVLLVAPATANIL
+82 RADVLLIAPATANIL
-97 AKLAY
+97 AKLAV
-102 GIADDLLTTLAL
+102 GIADDLLSTLAL
-114 ATQAKLVIAPAMNT
+114 ATQAKIVIAPAMNT
-128 VMWQNPATQK
+128 VMWQHPTTQH
-138 NVRIL
+138 NVKVL
-143 EERGVRFVYPVEGM
+143 EERGAFFVYPAEGM

-165 GKLADTPTILQ
+165 GKLADTPTIL
-176 ALEEVLN
+176 AAVETVLN
-183 PPLRGVRILV
+183 PPLHGVRILV

-221 EEALRQGAEVTLVTG
+221 EEAVRQGAEVTLVTG
-236 PTLLEPPAGAR
+236 PTLLEPPAGAKVVH
-247 TICVRTAQQMLDACL
+247 VRTAQEMLDACL
-262 QVYDEVDVVIAT
+262 RVYDGVDIVIAT

-291 KDDKEWTIRLVPNPD
+291 KGEEEWTIRLVPNPD

-311 GERKGTHILVGFA
+311 GERKGEHILVGFA
-324 AETQELLQNA
+324 AETQELLENA
-334 QAKLREKSLD
+334 QAKLREKNLD

-350 VSQEESGFRTD
+350 VSQEGSGFRTD

-373 QHPLPLMHK
+373 QEPLPLMSK
-382 REVAER
+382 REVAR
-388 VLRAVYELIRAR
+388 HLLDAVRKRLLRE
-400 PLPPQ
+400 
-405 SHADRDTV
+405 

>member
-59 RPVLVDLFDEPE
+59 RPVLTDLFDEPE

-82 RADVLLVAPATANIL
+82 RADVLLIAPATANIL
-97 AKLAY
+97 AKLAV

-114 ATQAKLVIAPAMNT
+114 ATQAKVVIAPAMNT
-128 VMWQNPATQK
+128 VMWQHPATQR
-138 NVRIL
+138 NVKTL
-143 EERGVRFVYPVEGM
+143 EERGAHFVYPAEGM

-165 GKLADTPTILQ
+165 GKLADTPVILAAVEQ
-176 ALEEVLN
+176 VLN

-198 EEPIDAVR
+198 EEPVDAVR
-206 HISNPSSGK
+206 HLSNPSSGK

-221 EEALRQGAEVTLVTG
+221 AEAVRMGAEVTLVTG
-236 PTLLEPPAGAR
+236 PTLLDPPAGAK
-247 TICVRTAQQMLDACL
+247 TIRVRTAQQMLDACL
-262 QVYDEVDVVIAT
+262 QVYEEVDVVIAT

-291 KDDKEWTIRLVPNPD
+291 KGEEEWTIRLVPNPD

-311 GERKGTHILVGFA
+311 GERKGRRILVGFA
-324 AETQELLQNA
+324 AETHELMANA
-334 QAKLREKSLD
+334 QAKLREKNLD
-344 MIVAND
+344 LIVAND
-350 VSQEESGFRTD
+350 VSEEDSGFRSD
-361 TNRVTLLWADGT
+361 TNRVTLLWADGR
-373 QHPLPLMHK
+373 QEPLPLMTK
-382 REVAER
+382 QEVAR
-388 VLRAVYELIRAR
+388 HLLQKVKQLV
-400 PLPPQ
+400 
-405 SHADRDTV
+405 SGGG

>member
-1 MSVFE
+1 MSALE

-40 LTEHARRFITE
+40 LTEHARRFVTE

-59 RPVLVDLFDEPE
+59 RPVLVNLFDEPE

-82 RADVLLVAPATANIL
+82 RADVLLIAPATANIL
-97 AKLAY
+97 AKLAT
-102 GIADDLLTTLAL
+102 GIADDLLSTLAL

-128 VMWQNPATQK
+128 VMWQHPATQH
-138 NVRIL
+138 NVRTL
-143 EERGVRFVYPVEGM
+143 QERGAHFVYPVEGM

-165 GKLADTPTILQ
+165 GKLADTPIILK
-176 ALEEVLN
+176 AVEEVLN
-183 PPLRGVRILV
+183 PPLKGIRVLI

-198 EEPIDAVR
+198 EEPLDAVR

-221 EEALRQGAEVTLVTG
+221 EEAARMGAEVTLVTG
-236 PTLLEPPAGAR
+236 PTLLEPPLGATTIR
-247 TICVRTAQQMLDACL
+247 TRTAQQMLAACL
-262 QVYDEVDVVIAT
+262 QVYDDVHMVIAT

-291 KDDKEWTIRLVPNPD
+291 KGDAEWTIRLVPNPD

-311 GERKGTHILVGFA
+311 GERKGKRILIGFA
-324 AETQELLQNA
+324 AETQEILQNA
-334 QAKLREKSLD
+334 QAKLREKNLD

-350 VSQEESGFRTD
+350 VSEEDSGFRTD

-373 QHPLPLMHK
+373 QTALPLMSKH
-382 REVAER
+382 EVARHLLEVVRER
-388 VLRAVYELIRAR
+388 LLSRVE
-400 PLPPQ
+400 
-405 SHADRDTV
+405 